1 MLAQGHGY
9 PAAKRHLLVISKG
22 TWFILIF
29 PCAVESIQHAYSCE
43 VQFVRAA
50 ARAAPV
56 LALLRLTPLLFGRI
70 GIH

>member
-9 PAAKRHLLVISKG
+9 PGRKKTSLVISKG

-29 PCAVESIQHAYSCE
+29 PCAVESIQHAYSCDK
-43 VQFVRAA
+43 VQFVRPA

-56 LALLRLTPLLFGRI
+56 LALLRLTLIELNPPL
-70 GIH
+70 